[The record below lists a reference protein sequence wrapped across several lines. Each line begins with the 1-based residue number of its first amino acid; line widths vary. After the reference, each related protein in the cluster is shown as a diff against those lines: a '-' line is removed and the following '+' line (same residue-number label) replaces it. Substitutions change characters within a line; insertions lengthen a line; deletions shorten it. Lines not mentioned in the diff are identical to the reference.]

1 MTNRK
6 PNSDTGG
13 RAQRRRAKREVQ
25 KAPQGTPA
33 PEQQEQVLN
42 QGPQITADDAF
53 RKIGAMELELDWW
66 KQEAEKK
73 DRQITKLAEA
83 LAETGKPKAEKT
95 SEEKSPE

>member
-1 MTNRK
+1 MTNKK

-13 RAQRRRAKREVQ
+13 RAQRRRAEREVK
-25 KAPQGTPA
+25 KAPPVQGQDDAMPL
-33 PEQQEQVLN
+33 QQ

-66 KQEAEKK
+66 KQEAAKK

-83 LAETGKPKAEKT
+83 LAEAGKPKAEKT
-95 SEEKSPE
+95 SEEETPE